1 MMQIKNKVVMVTGAS
16 KGIGRSLAIEF
27 VKNGAITVLA
37 ARSVGELKKLESI
50 LKSSDGKVFSVFLD
64 LTSKKS
70 IESTVKEVIGKY
82 GKIDVLVNNAGVGLF
97 DNISD
102 SKSEDI
108 KKLFETNF
116 FGPLFLIQ
124 NVLPYMRKRKTGMIV
139 NISSAISK
147 HSLFHQGIYSASKA
161 ALERITEALSIE
173 EHKNGIKTLLVIPDR
188 TKTNFRDN
196 VLGNKKFAK
205 LPFKLPESSPD
216 LIAKKIVKSIIKGK
230 SIYYTSLRS
239 RIYTAASG
247 LCPQLINK
255 IFKKSYKKFI
265 TSLK

>member
-1 MMQIKNKVVMVTGAS
+1 MQIKNKVVMITGAS
-16 KGIGRSLAIEF
+16 KGIGKSLAMEF
-27 VKNGAITVLA
+27 VKNGAIVVLA
-37 ARSVGELKKLESI
+37 ARSADQLKMLEST
-50 LKSSDGKVFSVFLD
+50 LKSYDGEVFSVFLD

-70 IESTVKEVIGKY
+70 IESAVKEVIYKY
-82 GKIDVLVNNAGVGLF
+82 GRIDMLINNAGVGLF

-102 SKSEDI
+102 SKNEYV

-124 NVLPYMRKRKTGMIV
+124 NVLPYMRKRKIGMIV

-147 HSLFHQGIYSASKA
+147 HSLFYQGIYSASKA

-188 TKTNFRDN
+188 TRTNFRSN

-216 LIAKKIVKSIIKGK
+216 SIAKKIIKSIVKGK
-230 SIYYTSLRS
+230 SISYTSLRS

-247 LCPQLINK
+247 LCPQFINNLY
-255 IFKKSYKKFI
+255 KKSYRKFVRN
-265 TSLK
+265 LK